1 MIEQV
6 VDCYTHVRNVGQ
18 NIILGCAASGWGE
31 YDQRVLHV
39 CTYTGIISC
48 RAIIL
53 AKEEAS
59 TWRTIDRRINTSP
72 ICPFHARSG
81 TYTAMVQGRQKRG
94 GEDKDTSFVVHEV
107 IEESNQCQSQM
118 KFDTQLLDVWTKWI
132 VPENCNDRRGF
143 WTNYNIERKYRKR
156 ETSHVKNFFYSL
168 YFFLE
173 CVKDLQ
179 DNRDLQDKRF

>member
-1 MIEQV
+1 
-6 VDCYTHVRNVGQ
+6 
-18 NIILGCAASGWGE
+18 
-31 YDQRVLHV
+31 
-39 CTYTGIISC
+39 
-48 RAIIL
+48 
-53 AKEEAS
+53 
-59 TWRTIDRRINTSP
+59 
-72 ICPFHARSG
+72 
-81 TYTAMVQGRQKRG
+81 MVQGRQKRG
-94 GEDKDTSFVVHEV
+94 DEDKDTSFVVHEV

-118 KFDTQLLDVWTKWI
+118 KFDTQLLDVWMKWI

-173 CVKDLQ
+173 YVKDLQ